1 MKGGDVT
8 LMARSKIPLY
18 KQVKQ
23 KMIKEINQYMKAGD
37 LIPTESELEE
47 KFNVSRITVRKAID
61 ELVEEGYVEKIQ
73 GRGTFVLSTKI
84 VQDANSIT
92 SWTEEMLLKGKNP
105 ETKSLKI
112 YEVNPSKKMKR
123 KLRLHPNEKVICIE
137 RIRLVDEKP
146 IALMFNYLR
155 EKYVP
160 GFLEKGFTRESLYE
174 ELEENYGIVLEE
186 ANEQIRARLATDLEA
201 STLNIS
207 PEDAVMHIT
216 RTTYLPNGT
225 PVEMVEMVS
234 RSDEYEYHI
243 KVSGRERN
251 RIIKE

>member
-8 LMARSKIPLY
+8 LMSRSKIPLY

-73 GRGTFVLSTKI
+73 GKGTFVLSTKI

-105 ETKSLKI
+105 ETKSLKM
-112 YEVNPSKKMKR
+112 YEVSPSKKMKR
-123 KLRLHPNEKVICIE
+123 KL
-137 RIRLVDEKP
+137 
-146 IALMFNYLR
+146 
-155 EKYVP
+155 
-160 GFLEKGFTRESLYE
+160 
-174 ELEENYGIVLEE
+174 
-186 ANEQIRARLATDLEA
+186 
-201 STLNIS
+201 
-207 PEDAVMHIT
+207 
-216 RTTYLPNGT
+216 
-225 PVEMVEMVS
+225 
-234 RSDEYEYHI
+234 
-243 KVSGRERN
+243 
-251 RIIKE
+251 